1 MKKVMQLI
9 YNWKNNLIEKD
20 FLPDEIGTEDFK
32 FPTRTVLSYAKT
44 TDWTNIIEPY
54 ALVNIPFTYDK
65 RRELPYNNFKYNI
78 KWGNGED
85 DVIDSYVRC
94 LMLIMRNKVLLNDGD
109 LQKTKITWFYPISMA
124 PKRLKRLQST
134 WDNALKKIFW

>member
-1 MKKVMQLI
+1 M
-9 YNWKNNLIEKD
+9 
-20 FLPDEIGTEDFK
+20 T
-32 FPTRTVLSYAKT
+32 
-44 TDWTNIIEPY
+44 
-54 ALVNIPFTYDK
+54 K

-109 LQKTKITWFYPISMA
+109 LQKNK
-124 PKRLKRLQST
+124 
-134 WDNALKKIFW
+134 DNVVLSHKHGT